1 MKRFQITKIVLL
13 TVLTVAYLLV
23 SSVSAQTLVWEV
35 FWGGS
40 GFDVAGGIASDV
52 CAVSMDDRRN
62 IYIVGV
68 KQPGPFGGC
77 DAFLASYDRFGV
89 LRWETFWG
97 SSGGYD
103 SAGSI
108 AIDPLGNVYIAGVT
122 SPGPFGVFDVF
133 VASFNSSGDFRW
145 ETFWGTPDY
154 DWGSAVAVDQFGNV
168 YVSGRTSEVYW
179 PGPWDAFL
187 VSFNSSGGLRW
198 ESFWGTSNGYERADA
213 VAVDSFGNV
222 YIGGR
227 SGQGE
232 IFGQPYEAFLVSYN
246 SSGELRWE
254 TLWGKVAC
262 DFVYGIALDP
272 VDNIYIA
279 GVTYIFG
286 PFGGDDAF
294 LVSFDSSGSFR
305 WEAFWG
311 TARREVANG
320 VALDLFGNA
329 YITGYSSHGP
339 FGGHDA
345 FIASFDSSGGFRWDA
360 HWGTEGLD
368 HGVGVGLDHF
378 GKVYIGGYTYPGPSG
393 GYDAFVAAFALPPIS
408 ATVDIDPDTLNLAS
422 NGKWITCYIELP
434 EDYDINDISIETIC
448 FDNKVP
454 VDLSAPSE
462 IGDYDVDGIPD
473 LMVKFD
479 RSSVLAEMCAVDYTT
494 DTGRSHEGSIEVWG
508 IIKGLP
514 LEGFDA
520 VRVLSK
526 G

>member
-1 MKRFQITKIVLL
+1 
-13 TVLTVAYLLV
+13 
-23 SSVSAQTLVWEV
+23 V

-40 GFDVAGGIASDV
+40 GFEVAHGIASDV
-52 CAVSMDDRRN
+52 YAVSLDTTGN
-62 IYIVGV
+62 VYIAGT
-68 KQPGPFGGC
+68 KQPGPLGGY
-77 DAFLASYDRFGV
+77 DAFIASYDRFGI
-89 LRWETFWG
+89 LRWQTFWG
-97 SSGGYD
+97 SSGEFD
-103 SAGSI
+103 SASAVALDI
-108 AIDPLGNVYIAGVT
+108 LGNIYITGVI
-122 SPGPFGVFDVF
+122 SPGPFGVYDVF
-133 VASFNSSGDFRW
+133 VASFDSSGGFRW
-145 ETFWGTPDY
+145 EAFWGTSSY
-154 DWGSAVAVDQFGNV
+154 DWASDVAVDSLGNI
-168 YVSGRTSEVYW
+168 YVSGRTSEVYS

-187 VSFNSSGGLRW
+187 VSFNSSGSFRW
-198 ESFWGTSNGYERADA
+198 ETFWGTSKGYDRADA
-213 VAVDSFGNV
+213 VAVDSLGNA

-227 SGQGE
+227 TGQGE
-232 IFGQPYEAFLVSYN
+232 IYGQPYEAFLVSYD
-246 SSGELRWE
+246 SFGDLRWE

-262 DFVYGIALDP
+262 DFVHGVALDYL
-272 VDNIYIA
+272 DNVYIT

-294 LVSFDSSGSFR
+294 LVSFNCSGGFR
-305 WEAFWG
+305 WEVFWG
-311 TARREVANG
+311 TASREVATG
-320 VALDLFGNA
+320 VTLDLFGNA
-329 YITGYSSHGP
+329 YITGYISQGP

-345 FIASFDSSGGFRWDA
+345 FIASFNSSGGFRWEA

-434 EDYDINDISIETIC
+434 EDYDINDISVETIR
-448 FDNKVP
+448 FDNNVP
-454 VDLSAPSE
+454 VDLSASSE

-479 RSSVLAEMCAVDYTT
+479 RSSVLTEMCAVDCTT
-494 DTGRSHEGSIEVWG
+494 DTGRSHVGSIEVWG

-514 LEGFDA
+514 LEGFDT
-520 VRVLSK
+520 VKVLSK